1 MLPLLQRID
10 NSQSGPKRG
19 PKVRELEA
27 NPEDAKASV
36 LNVMEAR
43 LAKKTWT
50 DRARLFKRA
59 QEYLEFNNLPLNAL
73 NLAMFV
79 ESTGVSMQSKLQ
91 YAGQIAA
98 VAKDLKMD
106 LAPLT
111 AYRAGLRNR
120 GATIPIQQATPAT
133 RDQVVQ
139 VIRRFPHLELPML
152 LTWKTASRWG
162 DFSEL
167 TTQENIFLLTPEHVG
182 IDWHGR
188 TKTHRGDPHR
198 PDRYVLI
205 TGTWTDRICQLLR
218 GLGPRQKLTNIS
230 TAQADTHLRDFGL
243 SGHSMKHGAALVL
256 LDGVLQGKIQ
266 ATSMSILLKHKVAGL
281 PIAPTTVRYL
291 QNPRAVAALFETDK
305 ATDLL

>member
-1 MLPLLQRID
+1 MLPLLQQIHD
-10 NSQSGPKRG
+10 KQSGPRRG
-19 PKVRELEA
+19 PKVKELEA
-27 NPEDAKASV
+27 NPEEAKTSA

-43 LAKKTWT
+43 LAKKTWS
-50 DRARLFKRA
+50 DRARLFRRA

-91 YAGQIAA
+91 YAGLIAA
-98 VAKDLKMD
+98 VAKEMKID

-120 GATIPIQQATPAT
+120 GATIPMEQATPAT
-133 RDQVVQ
+133 RERVVQ
-139 VIRRFPHLELPML
+139 VISRFPQLELPML

-167 TTQENIFLLTPEHVG
+167 TVQENIFLLTPESIG

-205 TGTWTDRICQLLR
+205 TGTWTNRICQLLR
-218 GLGPRQKLTNIS
+218 ALSPRQKLTNVS
-230 TAQADTHLRDFGL
+230 TAQADTRLQEFGL

-256 LDGVLQGKIQ
+256 LDGVLQEKIQ
-266 ATSMSILLKHKVAGL
+266 ATSMSILLKHKVAML
-281 PIAPTTVRYL
+281 PIAPTTIRYL
-291 QNPRAVAALFETDK
+291 QNPRAVAVLFETDK
-305 ATDLL
+305 ATGLL